1 MLNKNF
7 FKFNNNYKIIIVII
21 LVILMI
27 NIFSTNIND
36 RFKLFENFTD
46 NLRKEDIPKANELNH
61 KFNNKIIYNNDRID
75 NYYNNLADSVRS
87 NIENVK
93 NNIISS
99 SDINNDLRISKQKA
113 KLKLYDMTRYKNRSD
128 SYLSQLNTSKNHI
141 ERDMLK
147 IRDNFVYL
155 NDIIKPG
162 LQTLSVN
169 QRDRKIDNL

>member
-46 NLRKEDIPKANELNH
+46 NLRKEDIPKANELNN

-75 NYYNNLADSVRS
+75 NYYNNLEDSVRS

-113 KLKLYDMTRYKNRSD
+113 QLKLYDMTSYKNISD
-128 SYLSQLNTSKNHI
+128 SYLSQLNTSKNNI
-141 ERDMLK
+141 EADMLK
-147 IRDNFVYL
+147 IRDNFAYL
-155 NDIIKPG
+155 NDTIKPN

-169 QRDRKIDNL
+169 QRDGKIDNL